1 MFVWC
6 WFWGWGCCFFF
17 FVSYFSC
24 YSSCFAVVVL
34 LPPVSHRCTKHQAPH
49 CNELGPNLKQQT
61 GASLPGFVMKLYTL
75 TLHGFAPNAWKKI
88 WNILAK
94 YIVFVHGHLN
104 YHGKIRQ
111 KNHLKQAHNSQPTW
125 GELPTQQM
133 GLRKAWGGKGGEP
146 LGFHWYYPGSPTTI
160 CYSVR

>member
-1 MFVWC
+1 MLILRLRLL
-6 WFWGWGCCFFF
+6 FFF